1 MFQILIYFSCE
12 NCNPPP
18 PWKKSP
24 PFSQQPP
31 LKIWGGGVHTMTMSF
46 SRIILN
52 LMLWDSKKCFKKK
65 FITMTLKQNVAWW
78 LSQSS
83 KLFWGK
89 SSNCSNV
96 VTGNPFLN
104 LIWSLLIL
112 AFDFWNECSLPKKK
126 QCLGKLLR
134 ELIRF

>member
-1 MFQILIYFSCE
+1 M
-12 NCNPPP
+12 
-18 PWKKSP
+18 WKL
-24 PFSQQPP
+24 QPP
-31 LKIWGGGVHTMTMSF
+31 SPLKKVTPSFPATRLKSWGPDTMTMSF

-52 LMLWDSKKCFKKK
+52 LMFCDSKKCFKKK

-112 AFDFWNECSLPKKK
+112 AFDFWIWFLVLYLKKTV
-126 QCLGKLLR
+126 LR
-134 ELIRF
+134 QTFKRIDQILSETLIS